1 MARRFSRAIAILA
14 TLAVVL
20 AACTSTTSGGPS
32 GQPATGAKA
41 AYGGSVTFAM
51 NADISNMDPML
62 SGLFVDR
69 HLMYAMYDSL
79 VRVTPKG
86 EIIPWLSALPTV
98 SADGKSYTFKL
109 RTDVKYHER
118 SRLAVRTSPGRRS
131 TRAAVRSS
139 SPRR

>member
-1 MARRFSRAIAILA
+1 MARSITRVLALFAAVAIL
-14 TLAVVL
+14 L
-20 AACTSTTSGGPS
+20 AACTGTTSGGPS
-32 GQPATGAKA
+32 GSAATGAKA
-41 AYGGSVTFAM
+41 VPGGSVTFAM
-51 NADISNMDPML
+51 NSDISNMDPML

-109 RTDVKYHER
+109 RTDRSEERRVGKECR
-118 SRLAVRTSPGRRS
+118 SRWSP
-131 TRAAVRSS
+131 
-139 SPRR
+139 

>member
-1 MARRFSRAIAILA
+1 MARTSSRAIAILA
-14 TLAVVL
+14 ALAVVL
-20 AACTSTTSGGPS
+20 GACTGTTSGGPS

-51 NADISNMDPML
+51 NSDISNMDPML

-86 EIIPWLSALPTV
+86 DIIPWLSALPTV
-98 SADGKSYTFKL
+98 A
-109 RTDVKYHER
+109 
-118 SRLAVRTSPGRRS
+118 AGRHAS
-131 TRAAVRSS
+131 TVT
-139 SPRR
+139 